1 MKPLTVTQVNT
12 YIKALLD
19 EIPHIKNIYICG
31 EISNFK
37 HYYNSGHMYF
47 TLKDEKSQLK
57 AVMFSSDNYR
67 LKFQPENGMKVI
79 CFGQVGVYERDGVY
93 QLYCRDMQPQG
104 IGSLT
109 VAFEQ
114 LKEKLQEE
122 GLFDESHKKPICKYP
137 KKIGVATSKMGAAVE
152 DIKNVI
158 SRRYP
163 LCEIVIVPTTVQGD
177 AASEDIVKSIEFLD
191 KMGDIDTI
199 IVGRGGGSL
208 EDLWAFNTEAVARAV
223 YNCKTPIISAVGHE
237 TDYTICDFVA
247 DLRAPTPSA
256 AAELATTDIK
266 ELYLE
271 INNFSVSMEKALDYK
286 LANLE
291 TRLKAIEKAA
301 CFSSKTAFYDNA
313 IKTFDD
319 YRDKLVSNLKN
330 IINKKSA
337 ALSVNAGK
345 LDTLSPLSVLLRGYA
360 IATKDETVVKSVK
373 NINVND
379 SLKLTL
385 ADGNLDVKVCEVNIN
400 ER

>member
-57 AVMFSSDNYR
+57 AVMFSNDNYS

-79 CFGQVGVYERDGVY
+79 CFGQIGVYERDGVY

-114 LKEKLQEE
+114 LKEKLEEE
-122 GLFDESHKKPICKYP
+122 GLFRQEIKKPIPKYP
-137 KKIGVATSKMGAAVE
+137 KKIGVVTSKMGAAVE

-163 LCEIVIVPTTVQGD
+163 LCDIIIVPTLVQGD
-177 AASEDIVKSIEFLD
+177 AASGDIVKSIRFLD
-191 KMGDIDTI
+191 SMGDIDTI

-208 EDLWAFNTEAVARAV
+208 EDLWAFNTEEVAMAV
-223 YNCKTPIISAVGHE
+223 YECSTPIISAVGHE
-237 TDYTICDFVA
+237 TDYTICDFVS
-247 DLRAPTPSA
+247 DLRAPNPSA
-256 AAELATTDIK
+256 AAELAVPDIN
-266 ELYLE
+266 ELRLSLNNLYGGMEQAMHYKLLGLE
-271 INNFSVSMEKALDYK
+271 AKLKALEQSAY
-286 LANLE
+286 LNS
-291 TRLKAIEKAA
+291 KAG
-301 CFSSKTAFYDNA
+301 FYDNA
-313 IKTFDD
+313 IKTFND
-319 YRDKLVSNLKN
+319 YSDKLNSSFKN
-330 IINKKSA
+330 VLNRKQYD
-337 ALSVNAGK
+337 LSVFAGK
-345 LDTLSPLSVLLRGYA
+345 LDALSPLNVLSRGYS
-360 IATKDETVVKSVK
+360 IATKNSKVIKSTDD
-373 NINVND
+373 ICVND
-379 SLKLTL
+379 DLKITFMN
-385 ADGNLDVKVCEVNIN
+385 GNANVKVFEVNSN
-400 ER
+400 E

>member
-57 AVMFSSDNYR
+57 AVMFSNDNYS

-79 CFGQVGVYERDGVY
+79 CFGQIGVYERDGVY

-114 LKEKLQEE
+114 LKEKLEEE
-122 GLFDESHKKPICKYP
+122 GLFRQEIKKPIPKYP
-137 KKIGVATSKMGAAVE
+137 KKIGVVTSKMGAAVE

-163 LCEIVIVPTTVQGD
+163 LCDIIIVPTLVQGD
-177 AASEDIVKSIEFLD
+177 AASGDIVKSIKFLD
-191 KMGDIDTI
+191 SMGDIDTI

-208 EDLWAFNTEAVARAV
+208 EDLWAFNTEEVARAV
-223 YNCKTPIISAVGHE
+223 YECSTPIISAVGHE
-237 TDYTICDFVA
+237 TDYTICDFVS
-247 DLRAPTPSA
+247 DLRVPTPSA
-256 AAELATTDIK
+256 AAELAVPDIN
-266 ELYLE
+266 ELRLSLNNLYGGMEQAMHYKLLGLE
-271 INNFSVSMEKALDYK
+271 DKLKALEQSAC
-286 LANLE
+286 LNS
-291 TRLKAIEKAA
+291 KAG
-301 CFSSKTAFYDNA
+301 FYDNA
-313 IKTFDD
+313 IKTFND
-319 YRDKLVSNLKN
+319 YSDKLNSSFKN
-330 IINKKSA
+330 VLNRKQYD
-337 ALSVNAGK
+337 LSVFAGK
-345 LDTLSPLSVLLRGYA
+345 LDALSPLNVLSRGYS
-360 IATKDETVVKSVK
+360 IATKNSKVIKSTDD
-373 NINVND
+373 ICVND
-379 SLKLTL
+379 DLKITFMN
-385 ADGNLDVKVCEVNIN
+385 GNANVKVFEVNSN
-400 ER
+400 E